1 MAKVR
6 TSYVCRDC
14 GNVQPKWMGKCPDC
28 GAWDA
33 LDRFVDRSAA
43 EAAPPGA
50 LDLGAAGDGGGP
62 GASLAPVARRAV
74 ALAEVK
80 SLDVPRLPT
89 GIAEFDRVLGGG
101 VVPGSVALIGGDPG
115 IGKSTLLL
123 QAAAA
128 LADAGKRVL
137 YATSEESAAQVR
149 MRADRLEGA
158 ADGARAAN
166 LLVLAEPNIA
176 VIVEECRRV
185 RPELLVLDSIQLCY
199 RGDVDAAPGSVAQLR
214 RCCLDLVSLAKTS
227 GCAVSMVGH
236 VTKDGD
242 LAGPK
247 LLEHLVDVVLAFEG
261 DRHHAYRVVR
271 AVKNRFGSTQEVGLF
286 EMTGAGLSEVE
297 EATLSVDGGAARAGS
312 AFVPVL
318 AGSRV
323 LVAEVQALTA
333 TGFLGNAK
341 RRASGL
347 DASRLAMLIAVLEKH
362 GGLRLADQDV
372 YASAIGGMRIVDP
385 AADLAVALA
394 VAGGFLGRG
403 LGASTVAI
411 GEVSL
416 SGDIRVARQAEL
428 RVQSAVRRGAR
439 RLIVPQSQQGVV
451 ERAVRGGAGDGAGA
465 PIEVVGVAS
474 AGQAL
479 EWLQAPAP
487 APRRGESG
495 QSAKM

>member
-33 LDRFVDRSAA
+33 LDRFVDRSAV

-50 LDLGAAGDGGGP
+50 LDLGGAASGAGAGTP
-62 GASLAPVARRAV
+62 GAGGARRAV

-101 VVPGSVALIGGDPG
+101 VVPASVALIGGDPG

-176 VIVEECRRV
+176 VIAEECRRI

-227 GCAVSMVGH
+227 GCAVAMVGH

-286 EMTGAGLSEVE
+286 EMTGGGLAEVE

-428 RVQSAVRRGAR
+428 RVQAAVRRGAR
-439 RLIVPQSQQGVV
+439 RLIVPESQRGVV
-451 ERAVRGGAGDGAGA
+451 ERATAAAGGEGQPGR
-465 PIEVVGVAS
+465 IELIGVGS
-474 AGQAL
+474 MGQAL
-479 EWLQAPAP
+479 EWLQAPPA
-487 APRRGESG
+487 APRRADPR